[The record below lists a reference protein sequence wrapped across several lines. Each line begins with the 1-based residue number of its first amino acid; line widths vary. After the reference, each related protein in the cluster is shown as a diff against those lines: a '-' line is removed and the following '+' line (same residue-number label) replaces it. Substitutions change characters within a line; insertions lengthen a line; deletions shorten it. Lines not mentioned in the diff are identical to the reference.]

1 MSIIN
6 FSAAL
11 TPKIVKLITQTNA
24 MDTDTK
30 RNVTKSRITD
40 VGMNQTIAKERQ
52 NQFVDTS
59 QSGLA
64 KLCLN

>member
-24 MDTDTK
+24 MDTATK
-30 RNVTKSRITD
+30 RNVTKSQITD
-40 VGMNQTIAKERQ
+40 VGMSQTIAKERQ
-52 NQFVDTS
+52 NQFVDTF

-64 KLCLN
+64 KLFLN

>member
-24 MDTDTK
+24 MDTATK

-40 VGMNQTIAKERQ
+40 VGMSQTIAEERQ

-59 QSGLA
+59 QSELA
-64 KLCLN
+64 KMFLK

>member
-11 TPKIVKLITQTNA
+11 TTKIVKLITQTNA
-24 MDTDTK
+24 TVTDTK
-30 RNVTKSRITD
+30 RNVTKSPITD
-40 VGMNQTIAKERQ
+40 VGTNQTIAKERQ